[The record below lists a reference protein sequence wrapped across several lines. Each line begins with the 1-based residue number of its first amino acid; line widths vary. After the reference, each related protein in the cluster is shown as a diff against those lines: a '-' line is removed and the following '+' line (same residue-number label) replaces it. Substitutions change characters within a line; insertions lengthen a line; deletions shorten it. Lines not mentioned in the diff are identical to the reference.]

1 MDVTVLQVTALQLQ
15 RLEVVPHIQHRELIL
30 GQYLQVSVKF
40 LLLLLA
46 LEEVQQEVYNFIVVI
61 MEYTLMLV
69 AAVAVELL

>member
-15 RLEVVPHIQHRELIL
+15 RLEVAPHIQHRELIL

-46 LEEVQQEVYNFIVVI
+46 LEEVHQEV
-61 MEYTLMLV
+61 
-69 AAVAVELL
+69 